1 MIPLFNCRTG
11 ELITIDGGLQP
22 LPDGLP
28 AGVAVHMVG
37 IVQTSRLV
45 EWNGQWFE
53 VSMTNLCHR
62 PRP

>member
-1 MIPLFNCRTG
+1 
-11 ELITIDGGLQP
+11 LQP

-28 AGVAVHMVG
+28 AGVAVQMVG